1 VRNLASRSAEAA
13 REIKNIVENAN
24 HKANEGKLISG
35 EMIKG
40 YEELLE
46 NITKSTEMIDEI
58 SRASKEQ
65 EKGITQINDAVTG
78 LDQQTQQNASIANQT
93 REIALQTDSIAKEIG
108 ADKIKL
114 QNLIPFGVEAQG
126 VIDQYLKDNGGEV
139 DYIHGDDVTRELGSK
154 PGNMGFLLPAMGK
167 EQLFKTV
174 MADGVLPRKTF
185 SMGHA
190 QDKRYY
196 IEARKIVK

>member
-1 VRNLASRSAEAA
+1 
-13 REIKNIVENAN
+13 NAN

-58 SRASKEQ
+58 SRTSKEQ

-93 REIALQTDSIAKEIG
+93 REIALQTDNIAKEIVSNAMDKEFIG
-108 ADKIKL
+108 KDKI
-114 QNLIPFGVEAQG
+114 VRM
-126 VIDQYLKDNGGEV
+126 V
-139 DYIHGDDVTRELGSK
+139 
-154 PGNMGFLLPAMGK
+154 
-167 EQLFKTV
+167 
-174 MADGVLPRKTF
+174 
-185 SMGHA
+185 
-190 QDKRYY
+190 
-196 IEARKIVK
+196 